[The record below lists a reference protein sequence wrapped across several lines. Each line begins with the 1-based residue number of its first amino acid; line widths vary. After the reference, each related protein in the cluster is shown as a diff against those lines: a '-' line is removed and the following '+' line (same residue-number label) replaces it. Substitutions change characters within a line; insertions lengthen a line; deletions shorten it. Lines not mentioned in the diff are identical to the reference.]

1 MLSEFLQANDQEL
14 IQRCRSRV
22 LQRRAPAPSEHEME
36 HGIPLFLEQLTRTL
50 QAEEA
55 NAPTRAR
62 EIAGPAGGRGSEDT
76 EVGLTAGHHG
86 RELLEHGFTVDQVI
100 HNYGDLCQAITELAI
115 ERKAPIDTREFQTLN
130 RCLDNAIADAV
141 TAFSQGRDMNMARK
155 SAAASD
161 ERMGTLAHEIRNLLN
176 TAMLA
181 QSAIKAGGVGLHGA
195 TGSILDRSLIGLR
208 HLVDRSLG
216 EVRPDAPARA
226 RSERIALAEFV
237 AEVRVSAVL
246 EAQSRD
252 IGFRVSPIDPALAVD
267 ADRDQL
273 LSALGNLLQNAF
285 KFTAPHSEVCLDAGA
300 AGEEVFIEVRDRC
313 GGLPPNFER
322 RMFQPFVQGSA
333 DRSGV
338 GLGLAI
344 ARRAVQDNGGTLTVR
359 DMPGVGCAF
368 RITFPKRAVAPPA
381 EAKTVQAGGA

>member
-1 MLSEFLQANDQEL
+1 MLFEFLEANSQEL
-14 IQRCRSRV
+14 IQQCRRRV
-22 LQRRAPAPSEHEME
+22 LQRRAPAASEHEME
-36 HGIPLFLEQLTRTL
+36 HGIPIFLEQLMRTL

-55 NAPTRAR
+55 REPSRAR
-62 EIAGPAGGRGSEDT
+62 DIAGPAGGRGSEST
-76 EVGLTAGHHG
+76 ELSVTAGHHG

-100 HNYGDLCQAITELAI
+100 HDYGDLCQAITELAI

-141 TAFSQGRDMNMARK
+141 TAFSAGRDVNLARK

-161 ERMGTLAHEIRNLLN
+161 ERMGMLAHEIRNLLN

-181 QSAIKAGGVGLHGA
+181 QSAIKAGGVGLNGA

-216 EVRPDAPARA
+216 EVRPGTPARPL
-226 RSERIALAEFV
+226 SERIPLAGFV
-237 AEVRVSAVL
+237 AEVRVAAVL
-246 EAQSRD
+246 EAQSRN
-252 IGFRVSPIDPALAVD
+252 IGFRVSAIDPELAIE
-267 ADRDQL
+267 ANRDQL

-285 KFTAPHSEVCLDAGA
+285 KFTAPHSEVCLDVGA
-300 AGEEVFIEVRDRC
+300 ADGEVFIEVRDRC
-313 GGLPPNFER
+313 GGLPANFKR
-322 RMFQPFVQGSA
+322 RMFQPFTQGSA

-344 ARRAVQDNGGTLTVR
+344 ARRAVEDGGGTLGVR

-368 RITFPKRAVAPPA
+368 RITYPRAAA
-381 EAKTVQAGGA
+381 ATTAN